1 MTDPVI
7 PVPPMAFGAASAAD
21 LSRLMRSGEVSV
33 REVVQATLSRA
44 HEVAATLNPFS
55 AILDETAL
63 AEAAHADA
71 RARED
76 RPPLWGL
83 PVAIKDLTPMAGHPW
98 TAGSRAFADRIA
110 TKDAIIVER
119 LRAAGAIVVART
131 TTPEFASSGF
141 TNNDLQ
147 GATRNPH
154 DPALTP
160 GGSSGGSGVAVA
172 TGVVPFAE
180 GSDMGGSIRI
190 PAAWCGV
197 TGLKPSFGRVP
208 VGFLSSTFD
217 TISHLGP
224 LARSTADARL
234 FLRHTAGHH
243 LADPF
248 SLPGTWE
255 EGAETPLKGLR
266 LAVSADLGYVAVDP
280 VVRQGFRDA
289 LDRLRGAG
297 AVIEDASLAWTP
309 AVHDA
314 WGLMWNVTFAAW
326 YGDLDPRLLTAPM
339 NALIV
344 AGRATSAVD
353 LMRVEAVRT
362 AIWADLARLFTR
374 YDALLTPTMAVP
386 PPPATDDDA
395 DHWRPLPD
403 GRLYTVD
410 LTCPFNLTSP
420 CPALSIPSGSA
431 NGLPLSVQIITPP
444 HSDDRAL
451 AIGAAMEAVFSDA
464 G

>member
-1 MTDPVI
+1 MSDPVI
-7 PVPPMAFGAASAAD
+7 PVPPLAFGATSVAD
-21 LSRLMRSGEVSV
+21 LSHLMRKGEVSV
-33 REVVQATLSRA
+33 REVVQATLTRA
-44 HEVAATLNPFS
+44 HEVSATLNPFS

-63 AEAAHADA
+63 IEADRADA
-71 RARED
+71 QPKGD
-76 RPPLWGL
+76 LPPLWGI
-83 PVAIKDLTPMAGHPW
+83 PVVIKDLTPMKGHSW
-98 TAGSRAFADRIA
+98 TSGSRAFKDRIA
-110 TKDAIIVER
+110 TQDAIIVER
-119 LRAAGAIVVART
+119 LRAAGAIIVART
-131 TTPEFASSGF
+131 TTPEFAISGF
-141 TNNDLQ
+141 TNNEVQ
-147 GATRNPH
+147 GVTRNPH
-154 DPALTP
+154 NPALTP

-197 TGLKPSFGRVP
+197 VGLKPSFGRIP

-243 LADPF
+243 IADPF
-248 SLPGTWE
+248 SLPGEWE
-255 EGAETPLKGLR
+255 EGAGAPLKGLR
-266 LAVSADLGYVAVDP
+266 LAASEDLGYIDVDP

-289 LDRLRGAG
+289 LDRLRAAG
-297 AVIEDASLAWTP
+297 AVIEDAGLDWTP

-314 WGLMWNVTFAAW
+314 WGLQWNVTFASW
-326 YGDLDPRLLTAPM
+326 YSDLDPALLTAPM
-339 NALIV
+339 NAMIA

-353 LMRVEAVRT
+353 LMRVEGVRT
-362 AIWADLARLFTR
+362 AIWADLARLFAR

-395 DHWRPLPD
+395 DHWRRLPN

-431 NGLPLSVQIITPP
+431 NGLPLGLQIITPP

-451 AIGAAMEAVFSDA
+451 AMGAAMEPVFC
-464 G
+464 

>member
-7 PVPPMAFGAASAAD
+7 PVPPLAFGATSASA
-21 LSRLMRSGEVSV
+21 LSHLMRTGAVSV
-33 REVVQATLSRA
+33 REVTQATLARA
-44 HEVAATLNPFS
+44 HEVSATLNPFS
-55 AILDETAL
+55 VILDETAL
-63 AEAAHADA
+63 AEADRADA
-71 RARED
+71 ARD
-76 RPPLWGL
+76 GALPPLWGL

-98 TAGSRAFADRIA
+98 TSGSRAFANRIA
-110 TKDAIIVER
+110 TQDAIIVER
-119 LRAAGAIVVART
+119 LRAAGAIIVART

-141 TNNDLQ
+141 TNNALQ
-147 GATRNPH
+147 GVTRNPH
-154 DPALTP
+154 NPALTP

-208 VGFLSSTFD
+208 LGFLSSTFD

-243 LADPF
+243 MADPF
-248 SLPGTWE
+248 SLPGLWE
-255 EGAETPLKGLR
+255 EGAETSLKGLR
-266 LAVSADLGYVAVDP
+266 LAASEDLGYIAVDP

-289 LDRLRGAG
+289 LSRLRAAG
-297 AVIEDASLAWTP
+297 AIIEDAGLAWTP

-314 WGLMWNVTFAAW
+314 WGLQWNVTFAAW
-326 YGDLDPRLLTAPM
+326 YGDLDPALLTDAM
-339 NALIV
+339 NALIA
-344 AGRATSAVD
+344 AGRATTAVD
-353 LMRVEAVRT
+353 LMRVEGIRT
-362 AIWADLARLFTR
+362 ALWADLARLFTR
-374 YDALLTPTMAVP
+374 HDALLTPTMAVP

-395 DHWRPLPD
+395 DHWRHLPD

-431 NGLPLSVQIITPP
+431 GGLPLALQIITRP

-451 AIGAAMEAVFSDA
+451 AIGAAMEGVLS
-464 G
+464 